1 MLLNKMNMKRDFL
14 KVLLIAILP
23 MCVVS
28 CIDNV
33 PEEEILPRD
42 AVSFEYYI
50 DQKSDS
56 VYYLDYYIDSYITF
70 VNTSPETT
78 TGTVTWEFGENA
90 VFDPELQ
97 GKDTV
102 TCYYTMAGTYKVKL
116 TIGDKSREQVI
127 MIAPIKPIVSAI
139 MTDAIC
145 EVQKTLVD
153 FNVELPNPQN
163 KPATFV
169 WTFPVGTKDANGNEV
184 LTYESTSPADV
195 PVGLQFSHVGSQQ
208 VKLAATLG
216 GLKLE
221 DATLNVQVG
230 YNKEVPTL
238 YYAVQGGRIMAY
250 KLTDA
255 DKPADM
261 IINPFDLGV
270 ASGQHP
276 FTLLFHDTLLYV
288 LDAGKQ
294 FYYVND
300 ENGVLGDGKIS
311 VISKDGSKVQTMISN
326 AGQAAF
332 DDPFY
337 GCILDDGNLYYANR
351 NTGIIKVS
359 LKDRDKMYSATEFP
373 YYIEH
378 NKLGYYNNG
387 WSYGAI
393 GGSIAKINGT
403 WYWAKFYNGN
413 GIYRFKD
420 KDRLPDA
427 IQQGDASNKPNSGI
441 LLEGTQSKSFVYASK
456 SDVLCLHIMDV
467 GYNGLYAATIK
478 EIEAVGGDK
487 VALLDYEIK
496 YSGTHVIDGEKKILK
511 DLSFCSN
518 TTGNLAAVEG
528 TGSESVGICQLA
540 YDQNSNCVYFAYRNN
555 SKDNKD
561 KDGGEKYPPTGI
573 YCYNV
578 ATRTT
583 TCLLEGVS
591 AYGIVVNNAKSKLF

>member
-1 MLLNKMNMKRDFL
+1 MKHDFL

-33 PEEEILPRD
+33 PEEEVLPRD

-50 DQKSDS
+50 DQKTDS

-70 VNTSPETT
+70 VNTSPATT
-78 TGTVTWEFGENA
+78 TGSVTWEFGENA

-97 GKDTV
+97 GKDTI
-102 TCYYTMAGTYKVKL
+102 TCYYTTAGTYKVKL
-116 TIGDKSREQVI
+116 TIGDLSKEQVI
-127 MIAPIKPIVSAI
+127 MIAPIKPIVTI
-139 MTDAIC
+139 TMEDAIC

-184 LTYESTSPADV
+184 LTYESSSPTDV
-195 PVGLQFSHVGSQQ
+195 PAGLQFSHVGSQQ

-216 GLKLE
+216 GMELE

-255 DKPADM
+255 EKPADM
-261 IINPFDLGV
+261 MINSFDLGV

-337 GCILDDGNLYYANR
+337 GCIDGDFLYYANR
-351 NTGIIKVS
+351 NTGFIKVA
-359 LKDRDKMYSATEFP
+359 LKDRDKVYGTTEFP
-373 YYIEH
+373 YYVNH
-378 NKLGYYNNG
+378 NTLGYYNNG

-393 GGSIAKINGT
+393 GGTLAKINGV
-403 WYWAKFYNGN
+403 WHWAKFYNGN
-413 GIYRFKD
+413 GIYRFQD
-420 KDRLPDA
+420 SD
-427 IQQGDASNKPNSGI
+427 IQPAALAQGDDSNKPKDGVVLEAYPKTFVYCAKNTTPTLCVYCTGDTYNSLYAGSYDEI
-441 LLEGTQSKSFVYASK
+441 VAITEPLKQLPNYEVQYTDSTGTKSFK
-456 SDVLCLHIMDV
+456 T
-467 GYNGLYAATIK
+467 NR
-478 EIEAVGGDK
+478 
-487 VALLDYEIK
+487 
-496 YSGTHVIDGEKKILK
+496 
-511 DLSFCSN
+511 
-518 TTGNLAAVEG
+518 TGNIPSVEG
-528 TGSESVGICQLA
+528 HTSECVGICQMA
-540 YDQNSNCVYFAYRNN
+540 YDEVNGCVYFGYRNN
-555 SKDNKD
+555 YAAKEMQDL
-561 KDGGEKYPPTGI
+561 YPPTGI
-573 YCYNV
+573 YSYNL
-578 ATRTT
+578 ATGEV
-583 TCLLEGVS
+583 TCLIPGVS
-591 AYGIVVNNAKSKLF
+591 VYGLAVNNTPSKLF

>member
-1 MLLNKMNMKRDFL
+1 MKRDFL
-14 KVLLIAILP
+14 KVLLIAILS

-33 PEEEILPRD
+33 PEEEVLPRD

-50 DQKSDS
+50 DQKTDS

-70 VNTSPETT
+70 VNTSPATT
-78 TGTVTWEFGENA
+78 TGSVTWEFGENA

-97 GKDTV
+97 GKDTI
-102 TCYYTMAGTYKVKL
+102 TCYYTTAGTYKVKL
-116 TIGDKSREQVI
+116 TIGDLSKEQVI
-127 MIAPIKPIVSAI
+127 MIAPIKPIVSVA
-139 MTDAIC
+139 MDDAIC

-153 FNVELPNPQN
+153 FSVELPNPQN

-184 LTYESTSPADV
+184 LTYESSSPTDV

-216 GLKLE
+216 GMELE

-255 DKPADM
+255 EKPADM
-261 IINPFDLGV
+261 IVNPFDLGV

-337 GCILDDGNLYYANR
+337 GCIDGDYLYYANR
-351 NTGIIKVS
+351 NTGFIKVA
-359 LKDRDKMYSATEFP
+359 LKDRDKVYGTTEFP
-373 YYIEH
+373 YYVNH
-378 NKLGYYNNG
+378 NTLGYYNYG

-393 GGSIAKINGT
+393 GGTLAKINGV
-403 WYWAKFYNGN
+403 WHWAKFYNGN
-413 GIYRFKD
+413 GIYRFQD
-420 KDRLPDA
+420 SDILSAA
-427 IQQGDASNKPNSGI
+427 IAQGDDSNKPKDGVVLEAYPKTFVYCAKNTTPTLCVYCTGDAYNSLYAGSYDEI
-441 LLEGTQSKSFVYASK
+441 VAITDPLKQLPNYEVQYTDSTGTKSFK
-456 SDVLCLHIMDV
+456 T
-467 GYNGLYAATIK
+467 NR
-478 EIEAVGGDK
+478 
-487 VALLDYEIK
+487 
-496 YSGTHVIDGEKKILK
+496 
-511 DLSFCSN
+511 
-518 TTGNLAAVEG
+518 TGNIPSVEG
-528 TGSESVGICQLA
+528 HTSECVGICQMA
-540 YDQNSNCVYFAYRNN
+540 YDEVNGRVYFGYRNN
-555 SKDNKD
+555 YAVK
-561 KDGGEKYPPTGI
+561 ETQYLYPPTGI
-573 YCYNV
+573 YSYNL
-578 ATRTT
+578 ATGEV
-583 TCLLEGVS
+583 TCLIPGVS
-591 AYGIVVNNAKSKLF
+591 VYGLAVNNTPSKLF

>member
-33 PEEEILPRD
+33 PEEEVLPRD

-50 DQKSDS
+50 DQKTDS

-70 VNTSPETT
+70 VNTSPATT
-78 TGTVTWEFGENA
+78 TGSVTWEFGENA

-97 GKDTV
+97 GKDTI
-102 TCYYTMAGTYKVKL
+102 TCYYTTAGTYKVKL
-116 TIGDKSREQVI
+116 TIGDLSKEQVI
-127 MIAPIKPIVSAI
+127 MIAPIKPIVSVA
-139 MTDAIC
+139 MDDAIC

-153 FNVELPNPQN
+153 FSVELPNPQN

-184 LTYESTSPADV
+184 LTYESSSPTDV

-216 GLKLE
+216 GMELE

-255 DKPADM
+255 EKPADM
-261 IINPFDLGV
+261 IVNPFDLGV

-337 GCILDDGNLYYANR
+337 GCIDGDYLYYANR
-351 NTGIIKVS
+351 NTGFIKVA
-359 LKDRDKMYSATEFP
+359 LKDRDKVYGTTEFP
-373 YYIEH
+373 YYVNH
-378 NKLGYYNNG
+378 NTLGYYNYG

-393 GGSIAKINGT
+393 GGTLAKINGV
-403 WYWAKFYNGN
+403 WHWAKFYNGN
-413 GIYRFKD
+413 GIYRFQD
-420 KDRLPDA
+420 SDILSAA
-427 IQQGDASNKPNSGI
+427 IAQGDDSNKPKDGVVLEAYPKTFVYCAKNTTPTLCVYCTGDAYNSLYAGSYDEI
-441 LLEGTQSKSFVYASK
+441 VAITDPLKQLPNYEVQYTDSTGTKSFK
-456 SDVLCLHIMDV
+456 T
-467 GYNGLYAATIK
+467 NR
-478 EIEAVGGDK
+478 
-487 VALLDYEIK
+487 
-496 YSGTHVIDGEKKILK
+496 
-511 DLSFCSN
+511 
-518 TTGNLAAVEG
+518 TGNIPSVEG
-528 TGSESVGICQLA
+528 HTSECVGICQMA
-540 YDQNSNCVYFAYRNN
+540 YDEVNGCVYFGYRNN
-555 SKDNKD
+555 YAVKEMQDL
-561 KDGGEKYPPTGI
+561 YPPTGI
-573 YCYNV
+573 YSYNL
-578 ATRTT
+578 ATGEV
-583 TCLLEGVS
+583 TCLIPGVS
-591 AYGIVVNNAKSKLF
+591 VYGLAVNNTPSKLF